1 MPTCPRCGLFAP
13 VLYRCDKCGDIRC
26 NTATKGSCGSPS
38 GPGRKSEPVTINGLC
53 KICRKGRYRKI

>member
-13 VLYRCDKCGDIRC
+13 VLYRCDKCGDVRC

-38 GPGRKSEPVTINGLC
+38 GPGRKSEPATINGH
-53 KICRKGRYRKI
+53 RKI